1 MKQDRSRRTRERIL
15 DEAAAEFTTNGYTHT
30 TVQDIARR
38 VGMTKGALYGQFDS
52 KEAVADALKSHG
64 LAKVEGL
71 RALAREDDPL
81 SALGRFIVG
90 LAQCLHD
97 DVRLRAAFRL
107 LADEAEAQL
116 PGHPLSEVVEQVVG
130 LVDHARRDGLI
141 SAGHDPADV
150 ARLLLCVAFAVQTTP
165 FTAGGERHPRA
176 WAEWAWSCV
185 SQSLRE
191 APA

>member
-15 DEAAAEFTTNGYTHT
+15 DEAAVEFTANGYVHT

-52 KEAVADALKSHG
+52 KEAVADVLKSHG

-71 RALAREDDPL
+71 RALAWEDDPM

-107 LADEAEAQL
+107 LADETGAQL
-116 PGHPLSEVVEQVVG
+116 PGHPLSEVFEQVVG
-130 LVDHARRDGLI
+130 MVEHAQREKQI
-141 SAGHDPADV
+141 SADHDPADV
-150 ARLLLCVAFAVQTTP
+150 ARLLLCVAFAARSTP
-165 FTAGGERHPRA
+165 FTAGGERHPST
-176 WAEWAWSCV
+176 WAEWAWNCV
-185 SQSLRE
+185 SPSLRE
-191 APA
+191 TPA